1 MQSASLAVSAQLLS
15 VPGERPLLSGGV
27 QPEAGPLL
35 DDPAA
40 WSAFSRPVDGQT
52 DCWESHL
59 VIEGMHC
66 AACALSVE
74 EALRSVPGVASASVS
89 AGSRRAR
96 VLWQADAVLPSG
108 WMDAVR
114 RAGYRAVPAND
125 AFASERRRQ
134 ETRKALWRWA
144 VAGFCMMQV
153 MMYAWPAYVAEP
165 GDLTA
170 EMEQLLRWASWVLT
184 LPVLLFSCGPFFSA
198 ALRDVLQRRISMDL
212 PVALGMGITFVVS
225 TAGTF
230 EPQGIFGREVYFDS
244 LTMFVFFL
252 LTGRWLEQRLRE
264 RTAGALDALM
274 NRLPDSVLRRRADGE
289 FERVAVRR
297 LLPGD
302 VLRVL
307 PGEAFPADGTVI
319 EGATLADEALLT
331 GESRPLP
338 RGVGATVIA
347 GSHNLHAAVLV
358 RVERTGAD
366 TRFAQ
371 IVALMEQAATSRPQL
386 AQLADRMA
394 RPFLIGVLLAAAG
407 AAAFWWSHD
416 PGHALMVAVAVLV
429 VTCPCALSLATPA
442 AMLAAAGTLAR
453 QGVLVRRLGGLE
465 ALAEADMVVFDK
477 TGTLTRDA
485 MVLQSVQT
493 RQGVDRTQ
501 ALGMAMALAQQSL
514 HPVSRALVAAGQ
526 GEGEGVLAWRSGQ
539 VHEASGQGLRGLVS
553 PPPGQ
558 GGVTQ
563 ELRLG
568 SQAHCGVSV
577 AASAGPHA
585 VLSDAQGWL
594 AIFELG
600 EDIRPD
606 AAATV
611 AALQAQGMDVR
622 ILSGDAAPAVARVAD
637 RLGIREARGACT
649 PQDKLTFL
657 RAAQQQGRKVV
668 VVGDGLNDGPALA
681 GAHVSF
687 AFGQAVPLA
696 QAQSDFVVLGEDL
709 ASVGRALALAR
720 RTLRIVR
727 QNLAWAVVYN
737 AACVPLAVAGWLPA
751 WLAGLGMAA
760 SSLLVVLNALRLALD
775 SSHKEIL

>member
-1 MQSASLAVSAQLLS
+1 MSSASLASS
-15 VPGERPLLSGGV
+15 VPPPVGPWAGEPVSVSPAPADPASTR
-27 QPEAGPLL
+27 LL
-35 DDPAA
+35 DDPETWA
-40 WSAFSRPVDGQT
+40 AFSRPLADQPQG
-52 DCWESHL
+52 WESHL

-66 AACALSVE
+66 AACALTVE
-74 EALRSVPGVASASVS
+74 DALRALPGVTQASVS

-96 VLWQADAVLPSG
+96 VCWLADQVQPSD
-108 WMDAVR
+108 WMAAVR
-114 RAGYRAVPAND
+114 RAGYRAVPASD
-125 AFASERRRQ
+125 ALASARRRQ
-134 ETRKALWRWA
+134 ATRQALWRWA

-170 EMEQLLRWASWVLT
+170 EMAQLLRWASWVLT
-184 LPVLLFSCGPFFSA
+184 LPVMLFSCGPFFA
-198 ALRDVLQRRISMDL
+198 AAWRDVLQRRISMDL
-212 PVALGMGITFVVS
+212 PVALGMAITFAVS

-230 EPQGIFGREVYFDS
+230 EPNGLFGREVYFDS

-274 NRLPDSVLRRRADGE
+274 NRLPDSVLRQCADGS
-289 FERVAVRR
+289 FERIAARR
-297 LLPGD
+297 VQVGD
-302 VLRVL
+302 VLRLL

-319 EGATLADEALLT
+319 EGETLVDEALLT

-338 RGVGATVIA
+338 RRAGGAVMA
-347 GSHNLHAAVLV
+347 GSHNLQAPVLL
-358 RVERTGAD
+358 RVERVGAE

-371 IVALMEQAATSRPQL
+371 IVALMEQAATSRPRL
-386 AQLADRMA
+386 AQRVDRLA
-394 RPFLIGVLLAAAG
+394 RPFLLAVLLAAAG

-442 AMLAAAGTLAR
+442 AMLAAAGNLAR
-453 QGVLVRRLGGLE
+453 RGVLVRRLGGLE
-465 ALAEADMVVFDK
+465 ALAEVDTVLFDK

-485 MVLQSVQT
+485 MVLQAVHT
-493 RQGVDRTQ
+493 RKGVTRAQ
-501 ALGMAMALAQQSL
+501 ALSMAMALAQQSL
-514 HPVSRALVAAGQ
+514 HPVSRALLAAGQ
-526 GEGEGVLAWRSGQ
+526 REGVLPWRAEQ
-539 VHEASGQGLRGLVS
+539 VQERAGQGLCGQLC

-558 GGVTQ
+558 NGVPQ

-568 SQAHCGVSV
+568 SREFCGVDV
-577 AASAGPHA
+577 TAPMGPHA
-585 VLSDAQGWL
+585 VLADAQGWL
-594 AIFELG
+594 ATFELG

-611 AALQAQGMDVR
+611 AALQAQGLTVR
-622 ILSGDAAPAVARVAD
+622 ILSGDAAPAVARVAQA
-637 RLGIREARGACT
+637 LGLREAQGACT
-649 PQDKLTFL
+649 PQDKLAFL
-657 RAAQQQGRKVV
+657 QAAQQQGHKVM

-687 AFGQAVPLA
+687 AFGRAVPLA
-696 QAQSDFVVLGEDL
+696 QAQSDFVVLGD
-709 ASVGRALALAR
+709 ALREVSGALLLAR

-727 QNLAWAVVYN
+727 QNLAWALAYN

-760 SSLLVVLNALRLALD
+760 SSLLVVLNALRLARATPG
-775 SSHKEIL
+775 EGR